1 MQYPTNNVGEDFQ
14 FWVRRSCSG
23 QYALQQMLLPSVRQI
38 RLTAFLYKSAIQR
51 NSTRLGSG

>member
-1 MQYPTNNVGEDFQ
+1 
-14 FWVRRSCSG
+14 
-23 QYALQQMLLPSVRQI
+23 LQQMLLPSVRQI